1 MRPGGEVNWLQL
13 RHVPHACDELPT
25 DPKAPC
31 SIDIL
36 WVAVP
41 LGALSSPQPSKNYS
55 ASFDM
60 VGDVV
65 VSCNVHCQVSR
76 TNLHFSP

>member
-13 RHVPHACDELPT
+13 RDVPHACDELPT

-36 WVAVP
+36 WVLVF
-41 LGALSSPQPSKNYS
+41 PSTFEKLQR
-55 ASFDM
+55 F
-60 VGDVV
+60 V
-65 VSCNVHCQVSR
+65 
-76 TNLHFSP
+76 